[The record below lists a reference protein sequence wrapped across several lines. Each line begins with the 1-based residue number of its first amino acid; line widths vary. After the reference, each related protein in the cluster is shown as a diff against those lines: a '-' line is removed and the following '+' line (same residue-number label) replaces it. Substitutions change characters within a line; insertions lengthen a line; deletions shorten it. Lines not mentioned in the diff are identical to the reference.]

1 MNQVRRLSL
10 LGVAGA
16 ICLMGIGATS
26 AGAAPTHATHSPY
39 AHSSVVKTKKLSFT
53 ANYKGTVKILWTSTG
68 ASGTMSAT
76 GKATTLGVGSLVANG
91 ATKSFSTS
99 SSSDPLKGTAVLKGA
114 GGTLSITALTV
125 SAATT
130 SSAAPTSTAPDPV
143 VISGTVKVT
152 KGTGKFAGATGTLN
166 VHASFTVNTTTGDE
180 TQGFSATLKGSLNV
194 KA

>member
-1 MNQVRRLSL
+1 MKQVRRLGL
-10 LGVAGA
+10 LGAVGA
-16 ICLMGIGATS
+16 ISIFGIGATS
-26 AGAAPTHATHSPY
+26 AGAAPTHVTHRPFEH
-39 AHSSVVKTKKLSFT
+39 ASVVKTKKLNFS
-53 ANYKGTVKILWTSTG
+53 ANYSGTVKILWTSTG
-68 ASGTMSAT
+68 ANGTMSAK
-76 GKATTLGVGSLVANG
+76 GKGTTLGAGSLVATG

-99 SSSDPLKGTAVLKGA
+99 SSSDPLSGTATLKGP
-114 GGTLSITALTV
+114 GGTLSISALNV

-166 VHASFTVNTTTGDE
+166 VHASFTVNTTTGNE
-180 TQGFSATLKGSLNV
+180 TQSFSATLKGSLRV